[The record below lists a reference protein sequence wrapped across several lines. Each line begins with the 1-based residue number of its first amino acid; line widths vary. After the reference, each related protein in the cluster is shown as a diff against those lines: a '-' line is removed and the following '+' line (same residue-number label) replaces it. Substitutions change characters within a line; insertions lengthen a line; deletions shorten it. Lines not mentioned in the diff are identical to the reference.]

1 MHDWNRNV
9 FGEAFKLP
17 SRDFDYYRDTFLM
30 WPILLF
36 CFGSIIDIITPAS
49 HSFRVYGFKLAA
61 CAIVAVAFAKE
72 RLILLAAGA
81 GFVAIR
87 LAIALAVTQDW
98 KSYAVAFLVSVGSVF
113 AILQVRRNWEPSYV
127 SPAKTNALGI
137 LVGATGLGAAVAI
150 AFWLKP

>member
-1 MHDWNRNV
+1 MPDWNRNV
-9 FGEAFKLP
+9 FSEAFKLP
-17 SRDFDYYRDTFLM
+17 SRNFDYYRDTFLM
-30 WPILLF
+30 WPIWMF

-49 HSFRVYGFKLAA
+49 PAYRIYGFKLAA
-61 CAIVAVAFAKE
+61 CAIVALALAKE

-81 GFVAIR
+81 GFVAMR

-98 KSYAVAFLVSVGSVF
+98 KSYAVAFLVSAGIVF
-113 AILQVRRNWEPSYV
+113 TILQVRRNWKPSYM

-137 LVGATGLGAAVAI
+137 LVGAMGIGTAVAI

>member
-1 MHDWNRNV
+1 MPDRNRNV
-9 FGEAFKLP
+9 FGEALKLP

-49 HSFRVYGFKLAA
+49 PAYRVYGFKLAA
-61 CAIVAVAFAKE
+61 CAVFAVTLAKE

-98 KSYAVAFLVSVGSVF
+98 KSYALAFLVSAGTVF
-113 AILQVRRNWEPSYV
+113 AILQVRRDWKPSYV
-127 SPAKTNALGI
+127 SPAKTNALEI
-137 LVGATGLGAAVAI
+137 LLGAVGIGTAVAI
-150 AFWLKP
+150 GYWLKP